1 MRPAGRERG
10 VALIIVLWV
19 FMILGVLALDFGRY
33 VRDDAM
39 AAVNFAEETQ
49 GYYVAL
55 AGMNRT
61 LFAYSHEKDTDEVA
75 NKDADPDEIGLEDLR
90 VEPDSEWHEQTFA
103 TAHYEVKLTDESGLI
118 PINAGNVE
126 NPIDSSFLQA
136 LLKHVITY
144 LMQGGNR
151 TTGMNVQDTKRI
163 DTIVDS
169 ILDWRD
175 KGSEA
180 RASGAEHECKLD
192 RDRSYRA
199 PNRPFESREELLE
212 VCGMTPELFYGDATM
227 PGLRD
232 LVSIWRAR
240 KEDPMTI
247 NPLKAPAEVIQVLT
261 DLDAAGAAELVA
273 ERDAEKDLFAE
284 VFPTK
289 LSAELQQFAE
299 RISPKGD
306 TRVVFI
312 EARADTRVERNRSH
326 IAAIVD
332 LHSDQGAEIV
342 QPMAWFDRAPW
353 TEPIA
358 RPHDPRQG
366 EGK

>member
-1 MRPAGRERG
+1 MRGRRERG

-61 LFAYSHEKDTDEVA
+61 LFAYSHEKEPNEVEG
-75 NKDADPDEIGLEDLR
+75 KDADPEDIGLDDLR

-118 PINAGNVE
+118 PINAGNVD
-126 NPIDSSFLQA
+126 NPVDAAFLEA
-136 LLKHVITY
+136 LLKQVVQY
-144 LMQGGNR
+144 AMQGGNR
-151 TTGMNVQDTKRI
+151 TTGMNVHDTKRI
-163 DTIVDS
+163 DTVVDS

-180 RASGAEHECKLD
+180 RANGAEHDCKLD

-199 PNRPFESREELLE
+199 PNRPFETREELLQ
-212 VCGMTPELFYGDATM
+212 VCGMTPELFYGDADV

-247 NPLKAPAEVIQVLT
+247 NPMKAPAEVLQVLT
-261 DLDAAGAAELVA
+261 GKDAAGAAELVA
-273 ERDAEKDLFAE
+273 QRDAEKDLFAE
-284 VFPTK
+284 TFPT
-289 LSAELQQFAE
+289 LLVPELAAFGE
-299 RISPKGD
+299 KMKPGD

-326 IAAIVD
+326 IAAIVN
-332 LHSDQGAEIV
+332 LHGEGVEGV

-358 RPHDPRQG
+358 KPHAAQPS